1 MPGMRLFAAI
11 LPPRD
16 VLEEVMR
23 VVRSV
28 DGPEPTP
35 EEPKSRWRP
44 FGGRSGGATAVAQG
58 SAKSELTRPEVDT
71 MYIPITGFGN
81 VTLGDSVKLAKA
93 LRLEVASWRRPEVA
107 FAGGAALEFKGDESV
122 WAKLDGDI
130 DDLKTVGR
138 GVPHVVQR
146 LGFFV
151 DRRQFRPWLSVG
163 TITDDSTAPYLESVV
178 AALDGFRGR
187 TWTVEAVSLM
197 RRPADTTDPE
207 AFEEMERMPLA
218 GA

>member
-44 FGGRSGGATAVAQG
+44 FGGRSGGPTAVVQD
-58 SAKSELTRPEVDT
+58 SAKSQLTRPEVDR

-93 LRLEVASWRRPEVA
+93 LRTEVASWRRPEVA

-130 DDLKTVGR
+130 DDLRTVGR

-207 AFEEMERMPLA
+207 AFEELERMPLA
-218 GA
+218 GS